1 MNFGRA
7 CQRGLLFRAL
17 VPKLR
22 TLLENGKLKKLL
34 LILICTLAIPA
45 SYGRD
50 RGFAIECTPSNN
62 GIKQILSFFE
72 TGIDKRVRY
81 LEAGTQTMWDSHE
94 WENGY
99 VTVSSFVRMKGNTEA
114 SLISFTKIELGTMLG
129 EFVRISDSSKVVRMQ
144 CQRWSPQ
151 TRNK

>member
-1 MNFGRA
+1 M
-7 CQRGLLFRAL
+7 
-17 VPKLR
+17 
-22 TLLENGKLKKLL
+22 GKLKKLL
-34 LILICTLAIPA
+34 LIFICTLAIPV

-50 RGFAIECTPSNN
+50 KGFAIECMSSNN

-94 WENGY
+94 WEVGY
-99 VTVSSFVRMKGNTEA
+99 VTVSSFIQLKGDTEA
-114 SLISFTKIELGTMLG
+114 SLISLMKIELETMLG
-129 EFVRISDSSKVVRMQ
+129 EFVRMSDSSKVVRMQ

-151 TRNK
+151 TPNK

>member
-1 MNFGRA
+1 M
-7 CQRGLLFRAL
+7 
-17 VPKLR
+17 
-22 TLLENGKLKKLL
+22 KKLL
-34 LILICTLAIPA
+34 LILICTLAIPV

-50 RGFAIECTPSNN
+50 RGFAIECTPSKN

-81 LEAGTQTMWDSHE
+81 LEAGTQKMWDSHE
-94 WENGY
+94 WEVGY
-99 VTVSSFVRMKGNTEA
+99 VTVSSFIQLEGDTEA
-114 SLISFTKIELGTMLG
+114 SLISLMKIELETMLG
-129 EFVRISDSSKVVRMQ
+129 EFVRMSDSSKVVRMQ

>member
-1 MNFGRA
+1 M
-7 CQRGLLFRAL
+7 
-17 VPKLR
+17 
-22 TLLENGKLKKLL
+22 GKLKKLL
-34 LILICTLAIPA
+34 LIMICTLAIPV

-94 WENGY
+94 WGIGY
-99 VTVSSFVRMKGNTEA
+99 VTVSSFVQMKGNTEA
-114 SLISFTKIELGTMLG
+114 SLISFTKIELETMLG
-129 EFVRISDSSKVVRMQ
+129 EFVRMSDSSKVVRMQ

>member
-1 MNFGRA
+1 M
-7 CQRGLLFRAL
+7 
-17 VPKLR
+17 
-22 TLLENGKLKKLL
+22 KKLL
-34 LILICTLAIPA
+34 LILACALAIPI

-50 RGFAIECTPSNN
+50 RGFALECTSTNN

-81 LEAGTQTMWDSHE
+81 LEAGTQTMWDTHA

-99 VTVSSFVRMKGNTEA
+99 VTVSSFIQMKGNTEA
-114 SLISFTKIELGTMLG
+114 SLISFTKIEFQTMVG
-129 EFVRISDSSKVVRMQ
+129 EFVRMSDSSKVVSMQ

>member
-1 MNFGRA
+1 M
-7 CQRGLLFRAL
+7 
-17 VPKLR
+17 
-22 TLLENGKLKKLL
+22 GKLKKLL

-50 RGFAIECTPSNN
+50 RGFAIECTPPNN

-81 LEAGTQTMWDSHE
+81 LEAGTQTMWDNHE
-94 WENGY
+94 WEVGY
-99 VTVSSFVRMKGNTEA
+99 VTVSSFIQREEDTEA
-114 SLISFTKIELGTMLG
+114 SLISLMKIELETMLG
-129 EFVRISDSSKVVRMQ
+129 EFVRMSDSSKVVRMQ

>member
-1 MNFGRA
+1 M
-7 CQRGLLFRAL
+7 
-17 VPKLR
+17 
-22 TLLENGKLKKLL
+22 GKLKKLL
-34 LILICTLAIPA
+34 LILICTLAIPV

-94 WENGY
+94 WGIGY
-99 VTVSSFVRMKGNTEA
+99 VTVSSFVQMKGNTEA
-114 SLISFTKIELGTMLG
+114 SLISFTKIELETMLG
-129 EFVRISDSSKVVRMQ
+129 EFVRMSDPSKVVRMQ